1 MLTSPYVFLLTVS
14 YQMYSD
20 NDRNRTRKEALD
32 WFVRMQSDSITEA
45 ERAAFIAWRDA
56 KPENAQAYAD
66 AELLSNKLA
75 ALKGHAAYHIPRLIP
90 EQKPSLIPTQY
101 FNQIALFLLIIFS
114 SAGLWWQT
122 GIVSDEYVTS
132 AGGQRHILLKDGS
145 KLELNTASHPLHP
158 PGTHYY
164 VIQRRSLF

>member
-75 ALKGHAAYHIPRLIP
+75 ALKVPCGLSY
-90 EQKPSLIPTQY
+90 
-101 FNQIALFLLIIFS
+101 S
-114 SAGLWWQT
+114 SAH
-122 GIVSDEYVTS
+122 S
-132 AGGQRHILLKDGS
+132 
-145 KLELNTASHPLHP
+145 
-158 PGTHYY
+158 
-164 VIQRRSLF
+164 